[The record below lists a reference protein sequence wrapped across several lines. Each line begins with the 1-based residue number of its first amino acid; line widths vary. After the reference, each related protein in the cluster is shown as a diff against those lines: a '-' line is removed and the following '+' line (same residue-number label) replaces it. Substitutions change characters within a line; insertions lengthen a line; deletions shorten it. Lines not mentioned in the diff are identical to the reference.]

1 MPKIVILGSC
11 KYGPYEILAVP
22 NKIPGAW
29 NTEKGY
35 QIAAKKF
42 YPAIKEAD
50 MILVYAPDGI
60 GEHTGRDI
68 AEARRQGK
76 EIYIIVHESA
86 LNEKNALLEEFR
98 EAVIAQKQKI
108 TKLENQLTFVQKQS
122 VPAKHSEKEEK

>member
-11 KYGPYEILAVP
+11 RYEPYEVLALP

-42 YPAIKEAD
+42 YPAIDKAD
-50 MILVYAPDGI
+50 IVLVYTPDGEI

-68 AEARRQGK
+68 KYALSKGK
-76 EIYIIVHESA
+76 CV
-86 LNEKNALLEEFR
+86 
-98 EAVIAQKQKI
+98 VKI
-108 TKLENQLTFVQKQS
+108 
-122 VPAKHSEKEEK
+122 P